1 METTRAERIKIGAF
15 MLLCGIMICVFLG
28 YVLSRFLN
36 KEFDNYYTIFN
47 ESVIGLY
54 KDAQVKLNGI
64 DVGNVTEIA
73 IDSSNLNQV
82 VVRFR
87 VNKGTPIKLGTRAG
101 MTHGISLTGE
111 KQIVLSGGR
120 FDEPDVAE
128 GGYVPAEKTAFDA
141 IANKTTDIIA
151 HVDSLM
157 TNINSLFSEENT
169 QSISNSLKNFES
181 ATQNLNR
188 LTQNLNAPI
197 NNISNAANSMKN
209 VLTEIEDAKIAAK
222 TSENMDL
229 VKEKL
234 EAIDT
239 KAMNENLTQA
249 MESIRQLTQRLD
261 QVGRQQAQR
270 EFPLAQRLAHQL
282 GVLGIAV
289 LDERPLQGLLVGV
302 GGAVDRLHRAGIETG
317 GVDAGGDR

>member
-36 KEFDNYYTIFN
+36 KEFDNYYTVFN

-169 QSISNSLKNFES
+169 QSISMSLKNFES

-197 NNISNAANSMKN
+197 SNISNAASSMKN
-209 VLTEIEDAKIAAK
+209 VLTEIEEAKIAAK
-222 TSENMDL
+222 AGENMDVL
-229 VKEKL
+229 KEKL

-261 QVGRQQAQR
+261 QVVYKNQDQVGDAVV
-270 EFPLAQRLAHQL
+270 ELN
-282 GVLGIAV
+282 AV
-289 LDERPLQGLLVGV
+289 LENLEEFTQKIKNNPSVLIHSENKSR
-302 GGAVDRLHRAGIETG
+302 RK
-317 GVDAGGDR
+317 

>member
-36 KEFDNYYTIFN
+36 KEFDNYYTVFS

-128 GGYVPAEKTAFDA
+128 GGFVPAEKTAFDA
-141 IANKTTDIIA
+141 IANKATDIIG

-157 TNINSLFSEENT
+157 TNLNSIFSEENS
-169 QSISNSLKNFES
+169 QSISNSLKNFEN

-209 VLTEIEDAKIAAK
+209 VLSEIEEAKIAAK
-222 TSENMDL
+222 AGENLDVL
-229 VKEKL
+229 KEKL

-249 MESIRQLTQRLD
+249 MESIKQLTQRLD
-261 QVGRQQAQR
+261 QVVYKNQDQVGDAVV
-270 EFPLAQRLAHQL
+270 ELN
-282 GVLGIAV
+282 AV
-289 LDERPLQGLLVGV
+289 LENLEEFTQKIKNNPSVLIHSENKSR
-302 GGAVDRLHRAGIETG
+302 RK
-317 GVDAGGDR
+317 

>member
-1 METTRAERIKIGAF
+1 METTRSERIKIGAF
-15 MLLCGIMICVFLG
+15 MLLCGIMICIFLG

-36 KEFDNYYTIFN
+36 KEFDNYYTVFS

-82 VVRFR
+82 IVRFR

-128 GGYVPAEKTAFDA
+128 GGYVPAEKTAFDEM
-141 IANKTTDIIA
+141 ANKATDIIA
-151 HVDSLM
+151 HIDSLL
-157 TNINSLFSEENT
+157 TNINKIFSSENADN
-169 QSISNSLKNFES
+169 ISSAIKNFEGAS
-181 ATQNLNR
+181 RNLNNMTQNLNK
-188 LTQNLNAPI
+188 PI
-197 NNISNAANSMKN
+197 NNISNAAASMKN
-209 VLTEIEDAKIAAK
+209 VLAEIEEAKIAAK

-239 KAMNENLTQA
+239 KSMNENITQTL
-249 MESIRQLTQRLD
+249 ESINQLSKRLD
-261 QVGRQQAQR
+261 QMVYKNQDQVGDAVV
-270 EFPLAQRLAHQL
+270 ELN
-282 GVLGIAV
+282 AV
-289 LDERPLQGLLVGV
+289 LENLEDFSQKIKNNPSVLIHAENKSR
-302 GGAVDRLHRAGIETG
+302 RK
-317 GVDAGGDR
+317 

>member
-36 KEFDNYYTIFN
+36 KEFDNYYTVFS

-73 IDSSNLNQV
+73 IDSSNLSQV
-82 VVRFR
+82 IVRFR

-120 FDEPDVAE
+120 FDEPDIAE
-128 GGYVPAEKTAFDA
+128 GGFVPAEKTAFDA
-141 IANKTTDIIA
+141 IANKATDIIG

-157 TNINSLFSEENT
+157 TNLNSLFSEENT

-188 LTQNLNAPI
+188 LTQNLNTPI

-209 VLTEIEDAKIAAK
+209 VLAEIEEAKIAAK
-222 TSENMDL
+222 AGENMDVL
-229 VKEKL
+229 KEKL

-249 MESIRQLTQRLD
+249 MESIKQLTQRLD
-261 QVGRQQAQR
+261 QVVYKNQDQVGDAVV
-270 EFPLAQRLAHQL
+270 ELN
-282 GVLGIAV
+282 AV
-289 LDERPLQGLLVGV
+289 LENLEEFTQKIKNNPSVLIHSENKSR
-302 GGAVDRLHRAGIETG
+302 RK
-317 GVDAGGDR
+317 

>member
-15 MLLCGIMICVFLG
+15 MLLCGVMICVFLG

-36 KEFDNYYTIFN
+36 KEFDNYYTVFN

-54 KDAQVKLNGI
+54 NDAQVKLNGI
-64 DVGNVTEIA
+64 DVGNVTGIE
-73 IDSSNLNQV
+73 IDSSNLSQV
-82 VVRFR
+82 IVRFR

-141 IANKTTDIIA
+141 IATKATDIIG

-157 TNINSLFSEENT
+157 MNLNRVFSEENAN
-169 QSISNSLKNFES
+169 SISNSLKNFES
-181 ATQNLNR
+181 ATGNLNR
-188 LTQNLNAPI
+188 LTQNLNKPI
-197 NNISNAANSMKN
+197 DNISNAAASMKN
-209 VLTEIEDAKIAAK
+209 VLAEIEEAKIAAK
-222 TSENMDL
+222 AGENMDVL
-229 VKEKL
+229 KAKL

-249 MESIRQLTQRLD
+249 MESIKQLTQRLD
-261 QVGRQQAQR
+261 QVVYKNQDQVGEAIV
-270 EFPLAQRLAHQL
+270 ELN
-282 GVLGIAV
+282 AV
-289 LDERPLQGLLVGV
+289 LENLEEFSQKIKNNPSALIRSENKS
-302 GGAVDRLHRAGIETG
+302 RRK
-317 GVDAGGDR
+317 

>member
-36 KEFDNYYTIFN
+36 KEFDNYYTVFS

-128 GGYVPAEKTAFDA
+128 GGFVPAEKTAFDA
-141 IANKTTDIIA
+141 IANKATDIIG

-157 TNINSLFSEENT
+157 TNLNSIFSEENT
-169 QSISNSLKNFES
+169 QRISNSLKNFES

-188 LTQNLNAPI
+188 LTQNLNTPI

-209 VLTEIEDAKIAAK
+209 VLAEIEEAKIAAK
-222 TSENMDL
+222 AGENMDIL
-229 VKEKL
+229 KEKL

-249 MESIRQLTQRLD
+249 MESIKQLTQRLD
-261 QVGRQQAQR
+261 QVVYKNQDQVGDAVV
-270 EFPLAQRLAHQL
+270 ELN
-282 GVLGIAV
+282 AV
-289 LDERPLQGLLVGV
+289 LENLEEFTQKIKNNPSVLIHSENKSR
-302 GGAVDRLHRAGIETG
+302 RK
-317 GVDAGGDR
+317 

>member
-36 KEFDNYYTIFN
+36 KEYDNYYTVFS

-82 VVRFR
+82 IVRFR

-128 GGYVPAEKTAFDA
+128 GGFVPAEKTAFDA
-141 IANKTTDIIA
+141 IANKATDIIG

-157 TNINSLFSEENT
+157 TNLNSIFSEENS
-169 QSISNSLKNFES
+169 QSISNSLKNFEN

-209 VLTEIEDAKIAAK
+209 VLSEIEEAKIAAK
-222 TSENMDL
+222 AGENLDVL
-229 VKEKL
+229 KEKL

-249 MESIRQLTQRLD
+249 MESIKQLTQRLD
-261 QVGRQQAQR
+261 QVVYKNQDQVGDAVV
-270 EFPLAQRLAHQL
+270 ELN
-282 GVLGIAV
+282 AV
-289 LDERPLQGLLVGV
+289 LENLEEFTQKIKNNPSVLIHSENKSR
-302 GGAVDRLHRAGIETG
+302 RK
-317 GVDAGGDR
+317 

>member
-36 KEFDNYYTIFN
+36 KEFDNYYTVFS

-73 IDSSNLNQV
+73 IDSSNLSQV
-82 VVRFR
+82 IVRFR

-128 GGYVPAEKTAFDA
+128 GGFVPAEKTAFDA
-141 IANKTTDIIA
+141 IANKATDIIG

-157 TNINSLFSEENT
+157 TNLNSIFSEENS
-169 QSISNSLKNFES
+169 QSISNSLKNFEH

-209 VLTEIEDAKIAAK
+209 VLSEIEEAKIAAK
-222 TSENMDL
+222 AGENMD
-229 VKEKL
+229 
-234 EAIDT
+234 
-239 KAMNENLTQA
+239 
-249 MESIRQLTQRLD
+249 
-261 QVGRQQAQR
+261 
-270 EFPLAQRLAHQL
+270 
-282 GVLGIAV
+282 VLK
-289 LDERPLQGLLVGV
+289 
-302 GGAVDRLHRAGIETG
+302 
-317 GVDAGGDR
+317 

>member
-36 KEFDNYYTIFN
+36 KEFDNYYTVFS

-82 VVRFR
+82 IVRFR

-120 FDEPDVAE
+120 FDEPDVKE

-141 IANKTTDIIA
+141 IANKATDIIN
-151 HVDSLM
+151 HVDSIMINL
-157 TNINSLFSEENT
+157 NSLFSEENS
-169 QSISNSLKNFES
+169 QSISNSLKNFEN

-188 LTQNLNAPI
+188 LTQNLNTPI

-209 VLTEIEDAKIAAK
+209 VLAEIEEAKIAAK
-222 TSENMDL
+222 AGENMDIL
-229 VKEKL
+229 KEKL

-249 MESIRQLTQRLD
+249 MESIKQLTQRLD
-261 QVGRQQAQR
+261 QVVYKNQDQVGDAVV
-270 EFPLAQRLAHQL
+270 ELN
-282 GVLGIAV
+282 AV
-289 LDERPLQGLLVGV
+289 LENLEEFTQKIKNNPSVLIHSENKSR
-302 GGAVDRLHRAGIETG
+302 RK
-317 GVDAGGDR
+317 

>member
-73 IDSSNLNQV
+73 IDSSNLSQV
-82 VVRFR
+82 IVRFR

-128 GGYVPAEKTAFDA
+128 GGFVPAEKTAFDA
-141 IANKTTDIIA
+141 IANKATDIIG

-157 TNINSLFSEENT
+157 TNLNSIFSEENT
-169 QSISNSLKNFES
+169 QSISNSLKNFEN

-209 VLTEIEDAKIAAK
+209 VLSEIEEAKIAAK
-222 TSENMDL
+222 AGENMDVL
-229 VKEKL
+229 KEKL

-249 MESIRQLTQRLD
+249 MESIKQLTQRLD
-261 QVGRQQAQR
+261 QVVYKNQDQVGDAVV
-270 EFPLAQRLAHQL
+270 ELN
-282 GVLGIAV
+282 AV
-289 LDERPLQGLLVGV
+289 LENLEEFTQKIKNNPSVLIHAENKSR
-302 GGAVDRLHRAGIETG
+302 RK
-317 GVDAGGDR
+317 

>member
-1 METTRAERIKIGAF
+1 METTRSERIKIGAF
-15 MLLCGIMICVFLG
+15 MLLCGVMICVFLG

-36 KEFDNYYTIFN
+36 KEFDNYYTVFS

-82 VVRFR
+82 IVRFR

-128 GGYVPAEKTAFDA
+128 GGYVPAEKTAFDEM
-141 IANKTTDIIA
+141 ANKATDIIS
-151 HVDSLM
+151 HIDSLLA
-157 TNINSLFSEENT
+157 NINKIFSSENAEN
-169 QSISNSLKNFES
+169 ISSAIKNFEGAS
-181 ATQNLNR
+181 RNLNNMTQNLNK
-188 LTQNLNAPI
+188 PI
-197 NNISNAANSMKN
+197 NNISNAAASMKN
-209 VLTEIEDAKIAAK
+209 VLAEIEEAKIAAK

-229 VKEKL
+229 VKEKIA
-234 EAIDT
+234 AIDT
-239 KAMNENLTQA
+239 KSMNENITQTL
-249 MESIRQLTQRLD
+249 ESINQLSKRLD
-261 QVGRQQAQR
+261 QMVYKNQDQVGDAVV
-270 EFPLAQRLAHQL
+270 ELN
-282 GVLGIAV
+282 AV
-289 LDERPLQGLLVGV
+289 LENLEEFSQKIKNNPSVLIHAENKSR
-302 GGAVDRLHRAGIETG
+302 RK
-317 GVDAGGDR
+317 

>member
-36 KEFDNYYTIFN
+36 KEYDNYYTVFS

-82 VVRFR
+82 IVRFR

-128 GGYVPAEKTAFDA
+128 GGFVPAEKTAFDA
-141 IANKTTDIIA
+141 IANKATDIIG

-157 TNINSLFSEENT
+157 TNLNSIFSEENS
-169 QSISNSLKNFES
+169 QSISNSLKNFEN

-209 VLTEIEDAKIAAK
+209 VLSEIEEAKIAAK
-222 TSENMDL
+222 AGENMDVL
-229 VKEKL
+229 KEKL

-249 MESIRQLTQRLD
+249 MESIKQLTQRLD
-261 QVGRQQAQR
+261 QVVYKNQDQVGDAVV
-270 EFPLAQRLAHQL
+270 ELN
-282 GVLGIAV
+282 AV
-289 LDERPLQGLLVGV
+289 LENLEEFTQKIKNNPSVLIHAENKSR
-302 GGAVDRLHRAGIETG
+302 RK
-317 GVDAGGDR
+317 

>member
-36 KEFDNYYTIFN
+36 KEFDNYYTVFS

-73 IDSSNLNQV
+73 IDSSNLSQV
-82 VVRFR
+82 IVRFR

-120 FDEPDVAE
+120 FDEPDVKE

-141 IANKTTDIIA
+141 IANKATDIIG

-157 TNINSLFSEENT
+157 TNLNSLFSEENS

-188 LTQNLNAPI
+188 LTQNLNTPI

-209 VLTEIEDAKIAAK
+209 VLAEIEEAKIAAK
-222 TSENMDL
+222 AGENMDVL
-229 VKEKL
+229 KEKL

-249 MESIRQLTQRLD
+249 MESIKQLTQRLD
-261 QVGRQQAQR
+261 QVVYKNQDQVGDAVV
-270 EFPLAQRLAHQL
+270 ELN
-282 GVLGIAV
+282 AV
-289 LDERPLQGLLVGV
+289 LENLEEFTQKIKNNPSVLIHSENKSR
-302 GGAVDRLHRAGIETG
+302 RK
-317 GVDAGGDR
+317 

>member
-15 MLLCGIMICVFLG
+15 MLLCGVMICVFLG

-36 KEFDNYYTIFN
+36 KEFDNYYTVFS

-54 KDAQVKLNGI
+54 NDAQVKLNGI
-64 DVGNVTEIA
+64 DVGNVTGIE

-82 VVRFR
+82 IVRFR
-87 VNKGTPIKLGTRAG
+87 VNKGTPVKLGTRAG

-141 IANKTTDIIA
+141 IATKATDIIG

-157 TNINSLFSEENT
+157 TNLNRVFSEENAN
-169 QSISNSLKNFES
+169 SISNSLKNFES
-181 ATQNLNR
+181 ATSNLNR
-188 LTQNLNAPI
+188 LSQNLNKPI
-197 NNISNAANSMKN
+197 DNISNAAASMKN
-209 VLTEIEDAKIAAK
+209 VLAEIEEAKIAAK
-222 TSENMDL
+222 AGENMDVL
-229 VKEKL
+229 KAKL

-249 MESIRQLTQRLD
+249 MESIKQLTQRLD
-261 QVGRQQAQR
+261 QVVYKNQDQVGEAIV
-270 EFPLAQRLAHQL
+270 ELN
-282 GVLGIAV
+282 AV
-289 LDERPLQGLLVGV
+289 LENLEEFSQKIKNNPSALIRSENKS
-302 GGAVDRLHRAGIETG
+302 RRK
-317 GVDAGGDR
+317 

>member
-36 KEFDNYYTIFN
+36 KEFDNYYTVFS

-120 FDEPDVAE
+120 FDEPDVKE

-141 IANKTTDIIA
+141 IANKATDIIS

-157 TNINSLFSEENT
+157 TNLNSIFSEENS
-169 QSISNSLKNFES
+169 QSISNSLKNFEN

-209 VLTEIEDAKIAAK
+209 VLAEIEEAKIAAK
-222 TSENMDL
+222 AGENMDIL
-229 VKEKL
+229 KEKL

-249 MESIRQLTQRLD
+249 MESIKQLTQRLD
-261 QVGRQQAQR
+261 QVVYKNQDQVGDAVV
-270 EFPLAQRLAHQL
+270 ELN
-282 GVLGIAV
+282 AV
-289 LDERPLQGLLVGV
+289 LENLEEFTQKIKNNPSVLIHAENKSR
-302 GGAVDRLHRAGIETG
+302 RK
-317 GVDAGGDR
+317 

>member
-36 KEFDNYYTIFN
+36 KEFDNYYTVFS

-82 VVRFR
+82 IVRFR

-120 FDEPDVAE
+120 FDEPDVKE

-141 IANKTTDIIA
+141 IANKATDIIN
-151 HVDSLM
+151 HVDSIMINL
-157 TNINSLFSEENT
+157 NSLFSEENT

-188 LTQNLNAPI
+188 LTQNLNTPI

-209 VLTEIEDAKIAAK
+209 VLAEIEEAKIAAK
-222 TSENMDL
+222 AGENMDVL
-229 VKEKL
+229 KEKL

-249 MESIRQLTQRLD
+249 MESIKQLTQRLD
-261 QVGRQQAQR
+261 QVVYKNQDQVGDAVV
-270 EFPLAQRLAHQL
+270 ELN
-282 GVLGIAV
+282 AV
-289 LDERPLQGLLVGV
+289 LENLEEFTQKIKNNPSVLIHSENKSR
-302 GGAVDRLHRAGIETG
+302 RK
-317 GVDAGGDR
+317 

>member
-1 METTRAERIKIGAF
+1 
-15 MLLCGIMICVFLG
+15 MICVFLG

-169 QSISNSLKNFES
+169 QSISRSLKNFES

-261 QVGRQQAQR
+261 QVVYKNQDQVGDAVV
-270 EFPLAQRLAHQL
+270 ELN
-282 GVLGIAV
+282 AV
-289 LDERPLQGLLVGV
+289 LENLEEFTQKIKNNPSVLIHAENKSR
-302 GGAVDRLHRAGIETG
+302 RK
-317 GVDAGGDR
+317 

>member
-36 KEFDNYYTIFN
+36 KEFDNYYTVFS

-73 IDSSNLNQV
+73 IDSSNLSQV
-82 VVRFR
+82 IVRFR

-120 FDEPDVAE
+120 FDEPDVKE

-141 IANKTTDIIA
+141 IANKATDIIG

-157 TNINSLFSEENT
+157 TNLNSLFSEENT

-188 LTQNLNAPI
+188 LTQNLNTPI

-209 VLTEIEDAKIAAK
+209 VLAEIEEAKIAAK
-222 TSENMDL
+222 AGENMDVL
-229 VKEKL
+229 KEKL

-249 MESIRQLTQRLD
+249 MESIKQLTQRLD
-261 QVGRQQAQR
+261 QVVYKNQDQVGDAVV
-270 EFPLAQRLAHQL
+270 ELN
-282 GVLGIAV
+282 AV
-289 LDERPLQGLLVGV
+289 LENLEEFTQKIKNNPSVLIHSENKAR
-302 GGAVDRLHRAGIETG
+302 RK
-317 GVDAGGDR
+317 

>member
-36 KEFDNYYTIFN
+36 KEFDNYYTVFN

-128 GGYVPAEKTAFDA
+128 GGFVPAEKTAFDEM
-141 IANKTTDIIA
+141 ANKATDIVA
-151 HVDSLM
+151 HIDSLL
-157 TNINSLFSEENT
+157 TNINKIFSTENADN
-169 QSISNSLKNFES
+169 ISSAIKNFEGAS
-181 ATQNLNR
+181 RNLNNM
-188 LTQNLNAPI
+188 TQNLNAPI
-197 NNISNAANSMKN
+197 NNISNAANSMRN

-249 MESIRQLTQRLD
+249 MESIKQLTQRLD
-261 QVGRQQAQR
+261 QVVYKNQDQVGDAVV
-270 EFPLAQRLAHQL
+270 ELN
-282 GVLGIAV
+282 AV
-289 LDERPLQGLLVGV
+289 LENLEEFTQKIKNNPSVLIHSENKSR
-302 GGAVDRLHRAGIETG
+302 RK
-317 GVDAGGDR
+317 

>member
-36 KEFDNYYTIFN
+36 KEFDNYYTVFN

-261 QVGRQQAQR
+261 QVVYKNQDQVGDAVV
-270 EFPLAQRLAHQL
+270 ELN
-282 GVLGIAV
+282 AV
-289 LDERPLQGLLVGV
+289 LENLEEFTQKIKNNPSALIHSENKSR
-302 GGAVDRLHRAGIETG
+302 RK
-317 GVDAGGDR
+317 

>member
-36 KEFDNYYTIFN
+36 KEFDNYYTVFN

-169 QSISNSLKNFES
+169 QSISRSLKNFES

-261 QVGRQQAQR
+261 QVVYKNQDQVGDAVV
-270 EFPLAQRLAHQL
+270 ELN
-282 GVLGIAV
+282 AV
-289 LDERPLQGLLVGV
+289 LENLEEFTQKIKNNPSVLIHAENKSR
-302 GGAVDRLHRAGIETG
+302 RK
-317 GVDAGGDR
+317 